1 MAEFRRYK
9 SSFASNEI
17 REVRGDVIISAEV
30 TRQETFIDFFAGYWK
45 FTEVTDNEDG
55 TISGKIE
62 RAIPPQQS

>member
-9 SSFASNEI
+9 KGMAGNEI
-17 REVRGDVIISAEV
+17 REVTGRVVISAEV
-30 TRQETFIDFFAGYWK
+30 TGRGTFFDFFAGYWK
-45 FTEVTDNEDG
+45 FTEITDNEDG